1 MAEPR
6 RSHHALIDERIRLA
20 EAARLLADLPPSD
33 GSTAGRDEIASA
45 VRAAAEYC
53 GETIRLLV
61 MEERLGLTAVR
72 GNAQLALRRLE
83 MGGGLADPAALRT
96 ALRAILAAADRLL
109 RQVEALEAAAADD
122 PGPPHAS

>member
-6 RSHHALIDERIRLA
+6 RSHHALTDERLRLF
-20 EAARLLADLPPSD
+20 EAARLLADWSPD
-33 GSTAGRDEIASA
+33 NGSTAGRDDIA
-45 VRAAAEYC
+45 RALRDATDRCDEM
-53 GETIRLLV
+53 IRLLV

-96 ALRAILAAADRLL
+96 ALRAILAAADRLM
-109 RQVEALEAAAADD
+109 RQVEALEAVAADD
-122 PGPPHAS
+122 QGSSSS